1 MNLKQKIARAG
12 LLMFLCVLSAFG
24 AAWRYSASQAQDY
37 PTSALE
43 LRADTIVQQGE
54 ELVVDVYANIA
65 SPAYGFG
72 FQINYD
78 PTLLEL
84 QPQEDVSGA
93 AVPLQVGGVFANA
106 QRIRNEQSTADGTA
120 TIDTVY
126 TLLPPAEAAVGE
138 SFIGRLS
145 FLVLQEAP
153 VELYLESPRL
163 IALDGANAIDLPV
176 NSTEVLALNPGMAI
190 EETVVDAADTMQAAN
205 APVVDTAAASE
216 ADLASRARMAPP
228 AQVVDAET
236 QSLPALDSAVATL
249 NTPNDALA
257 AMSRTST
264 LMNAVLIGLL
274 TMITILLGV
283 ISVSMVLDALTTARA
298 PKPTLAYA
306 YVPTRNVQAS
316 YVKPRPQAQ
325 APRSRPQRAPERE
338 VIVDMEPTI
347 PSRSV
352 LTAQLRMQRKN
363 GYR

>member
-1 MNLKQKIARAG
+1 MNLKQKIARAA
-12 LLMFLCVLSAFG
+12 LLVFLCALSAFG

-37 PTSALE
+37 PSSQLE
-43 LRADTIVQQGE
+43 LRADSIVQQGE
-54 ELVVDVYANIA
+54 ELIVDVYADIA
-65 SPAYGFG
+65 APAYGFG

-84 QPQEDVSGA
+84 QPQQDASGTD
-93 AVPLQVGGVFANA
+93 VPLQVGGVFAGA
-106 QRIRNEQSTADGTA
+106 QRIRNVAETVDGTA

-145 FLVLQEAP
+145 FVVLQDAP
-153 VELYLESPRL
+153 VELHLESPRL
-163 IALDGANAIDLPV
+163 IALEGASAVDLPV
-176 NSTEVLALNPGMAI
+176 DSAEVLALSPGMPM
-190 EETVVDAADTMQAAN
+190 EESVVDAAEPVQSADASDVAVV
-205 APVVDTAAASE
+205 AP
-216 ADLASRARMAPP
+216 ARMAES
-228 AQVVDAET
+228 AAATVAEPEAV
-236 QSLPALDSAVATL
+236 PALDNVVATL

-257 AMSRTST
+257 AMSRTSN
-264 LMNAVLIGLL
+264 LLNAVLIGLL

-306 YVPTRNVQAS
+306 YAPRSVQAS
-316 YVKPRPQAQ
+316 YVKPRPQAP
-325 APRSRPQRAPERE
+325 APRPRPQKAPARE

-352 LTAQLRMQRKN
+352 LTAQLRMQRKS
-363 GYR
+363 RQS